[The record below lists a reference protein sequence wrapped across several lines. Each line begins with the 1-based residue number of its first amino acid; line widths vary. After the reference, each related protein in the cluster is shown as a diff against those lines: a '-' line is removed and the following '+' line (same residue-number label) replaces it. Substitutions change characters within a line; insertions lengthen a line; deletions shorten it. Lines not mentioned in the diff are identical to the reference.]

1 MKKLARL
8 IIVVLATLIT
18 AGLFFIPLGFDL
30 TVIQTDYLKSC
41 LMGWMPLNTLAFAF
55 YFKDKEDD

>member
-1 MKKLARL
+1 MKRIARL

-18 AGLFFIPLGFDL
+18 AALFFVPMALDL
-30 TVIQTDYLKSC
+30 TIIKAEYLKSC

-55 YFKDKEDD
+55 YFKDKED

>member
-18 AGLFFIPLGFDL
+18 AALYFVPMTFEL
-30 TVIQTDYLKSC
+30 TVIKADYLKSC

-55 YFKDKEDD
+55 YFKDKEE

>member
-18 AGLFFIPLGFDL
+18 AGLYFVPMTFDL
-30 TVIQTDYLKSC
+30 TIIKADYLLKC
-41 LMGWMPLNTLAFAF
+41 LMGWIPLNTMAFAF
-55 YFKDKEDD
+55 YFKDKEE

>member
-18 AGLFFIPLGFDL
+18 AGLFFIPLAFDL
-30 TVIQTDYLKSC
+30 SPTKADYLLKC
-41 LMGWMPLNTLAFAF
+41 LLGWTPLNTMSFAF
-55 YFKDKEDD
+55 YFKDKEE